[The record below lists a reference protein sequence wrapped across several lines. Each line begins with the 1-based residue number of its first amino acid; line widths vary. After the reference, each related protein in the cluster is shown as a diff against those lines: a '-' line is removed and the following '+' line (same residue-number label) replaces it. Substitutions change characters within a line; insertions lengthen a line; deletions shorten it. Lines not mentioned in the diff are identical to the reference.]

1 MALTVSL
8 ILAGISVALLVLYGA
23 DVAAADD
30 EGHGFLPLT
39 EQERGMGFGIP
50 SLLLPI
56 AAFFIS
62 MRERS
67 KPLGGLIIAA
77 GALILAGGAFVIAN
91 AEGDADLS
99 ATLPIVGSGIFVLA
113 LGAVK
118 LVQK

>member
-1 MALTVSL
+1 MLKISL
-8 ILAGISVALLVLYGA
+8 ILAGIAVALLLVYGA
-23 DVAAADD
+23 DVGASDD

-39 EQERGMGFGIP
+39 EQERGIGFGIP

-67 KPLGGLIIAA
+67 APLGILIVMA
-77 GALILAGGAFVIAN
+77 GILILSGGAFVITN
-91 AEGDADLS
+91 AEGEDAIS
-99 ATLPIVGSGIFVLA
+99 GTLPIVGSGIFVLA

-118 LVQK
+118 LFQK